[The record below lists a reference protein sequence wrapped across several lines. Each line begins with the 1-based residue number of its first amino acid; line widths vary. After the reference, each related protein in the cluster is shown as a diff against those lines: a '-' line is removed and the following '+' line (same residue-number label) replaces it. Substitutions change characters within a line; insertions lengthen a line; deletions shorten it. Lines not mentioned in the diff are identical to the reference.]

1 MYGGMNRNKSD
12 NPDSVTVCS
21 LYKGE
26 PDEEK
31 VMKCIEEGERN
42 YLSF

>member
-12 NPDSVTVCS
+12 NPDSVTVFS
-21 LYKGE
+21 LYKGK